1 MDMAGLREKPAGR
14 YPAIR
19 ALPFQTTPNRR
30 PAAYLCPMPHTFFA
44 PDLAADATTYTLP
57 EDESKHAVR
66 VLRLAD
72 GAPVV
77 LVNGRGD
84 VFEAA
89 VADANPKRCA
99 LRISTHTY
107 FPPRPT
113 PIHLAVAP
121 TKNLDRMEWLVE
133 KATEIG
139 VDTITFLRC
148 AHSERR
154 ELKLERLE
162 KIAISALKQSGQSWL
177 PRLTELTNL
186 ADFLPTVEP
195 ATTFIAHLEDG
206 DRTPLSRVAAAPTGC
221 TILIGPEGDFSPAE
235 IAAAF
240 ARGIRPVTLGSSR
253 LRTETAALAAVHT
266 VHVARELALTAHLTP
281 LPGPTQEAA

>member
-1 MDMAGLREKPAGR
+1 
-14 YPAIR
+14 
-19 ALPFQTTPNRR
+19 
-30 PAAYLCPMPHTFFA
+30 MPHTFFA
-44 PDLAADATTYTLP
+44 PDLAADATAHTLP

-84 VFEAA
+84 VFGAE

-99 LRISTHTY
+99 LRISGHTH
-107 FPPRPT
+107 FASRPA

-133 KATEIG
+133 KVTEIG

-162 KIAISALKQSGQSWL
+162 KIAISALKQSGQTWL

-186 ADFLPTVEP
+186 ADFLPTIEP
-195 ATTFIAHLEDG
+195 ATTFIAHLLEDG
-206 DRTPLSRVAAAPTGC
+206 ERTPLSHVAATATGC

-240 ARGIRPVTLGSSR
+240 ALGIRPVTLGSSR

-266 VHVARELALTAHLTP
+266 VHVARELVCSGEDLTP
-281 LPGPTQEAA
+281 